1 MLLNIGEMV
10 PEMTLLDQS
19 GEPRNLAALIGKS
32 GAVIYFYPKDN
43 TSGCTL
49 EAKDFERLQ
58 STFAQL
64 GFSIM
69 GISKDSVK
77 SHGNFCQKQGLTFTL
92 LSDGEGVAC
101 EAFGVWQEKKNYG
114 RTYMGIVRSTF
125 VVDAAGRIV
134 KVYPKVKTKG
144 HAEQVLTDVKALS

>member
-1 MLLNIGEMV
+1 MVLENGERI
-10 PEMTLLDQS
+10 PEMTLLDQNGAS
-19 GEPRNLAALIGKS
+19 RDLQALLGRS

-43 TSGCTL
+43 TPGCTL

-58 STFAQL
+58 GEFAGL
-64 GFSIM
+64 GFSII

-92 LSDGEGVAC
+92 LSDGDGAAC

-125 VVDAAGRIV
+125 VVDGQGRVV
-134 KVYPKVKTKG
+134 KVYTKVKTKG
-144 HAEQVLTDVKALS
+144 HAETVLETVKGLG